1 MITISA
7 IRHVPLSE
15 DAALSFGQTLEIRL
29 RTRAGE
35 PLEVSLFYGDRV
47 SMTDPIPVTQVK
59 MKRIGCDGVSD
70 IYGTCV
76 HSPYTRFCYYF
87 RICEKEGSGDP
98 LVIYYSE
105 HGFDP
110 EPTTD
115 RTQFFQ
121 YPYLRREDLPGAPV
135 WGKDTLLYHIFPDSF
150 ADQKAGI
157 SDRSFEVTGEDGQT
171 SRAKHGGTLRG
182 VTENLPY
189 IRDLGMNCIYLNPIF
204 RSASCHKYDTIDYYE
219 IDPSLGTADDLHEL
233 IDTAHSMDMYVM
245 LDAVFNHT
253 SPDFF
258 AFRNI
263 KQNGK
268 SSPYINWYYMEDFPI
283 FYGTKDKKPNFKSF
297 AYYGGMPKLNMAN
310 PATADYFVQVGLHY
324 VREFHIDGWRLD
336 VADEV
341 GHAFWKK
348 FRYCLKAENP
358 NLLIVGE
365 NWHYAP
371 DFLTGDEWDSLM
383 NYPFYK
389 ALTGLICYNRL
400 TATGFVNELSFLKGQ
415 YQSQVLP
422 LLWNM
427 IDSHDV
433 ERFLHTAGHD
443 KKKQKLAAALMLLLP
458 GMPMIY
464 YGDEV
469 GLDGGFDPDN
479 RRGMIWDEDKA
490 DWDMF
495 AWYKRL
501 LSIRR
506 QYASLSR
513 GECEICADDDLG
525 VITIQL
531 NDKTLAVLN
540 VTSQTLSFEDLTE
553 QSVMGEKLLRFNDS
567 FNLLQDGDF
576 SCKIAGLEAVIL
588 QLK

>member
-1 MITISA
+1 MNLAAISHYADQRNCFCLHGGLFRIRIQVAKGDIEKVFLHYQDKYIPVNRVDTRGCTSMKLVASDVYHDYYEADVTIDMLCLRYFFELLGTDGSCHYYGDYRFFDQAPSDVEAMFDMPQILREEECFNTPQWAIGKTVYQIFPTRFATTEEVDPKLWYKAPISA
-7 IRHVPLSE
+7 TDDLRGNLKGIT
-15 DAALSFGQTLEIRL
+15 ARL
-29 RTRAGE
+29 
-35 PLEVSLFYGDRV
+35 
-47 SMTDPIPVTQVK
+47 
-59 MKRIGCDGVSD
+59 
-70 IYGTCV
+70 
-76 HSPYTRFCYYF
+76 
-87 RICEKEGSGDP
+87 
-98 LVIYYSE
+98 
-105 HGFDP
+105 
-110 EPTTD
+110 
-115 RTQFFQ
+115 
-121 YPYLRREDLPGAPV
+121 PYL
-135 WGKDTLLYHIFPDSF
+135 K
-150 ADQKAGI
+150 
-157 SDRSFEVTGEDGQT
+157 
-171 SRAKHGGTLRG
+171 
-182 VTENLPY
+182 
-189 IRDLGMNCIYLNPIF
+189 DLGVDILYLTPIF
-204 RSASCHKYDTIDYYE
+204 RSNSSHKYDTIDYYE

>member
-87 RICEKEGSGDP
+87 RICEKEGAGDP

-110 EPTTD
+110 EPTAD

-204 RSASCHKYDTIDYYE
+204 RSASCHKYDTIDYFA
-219 IDPSLGTADDLHEL
+219 IDPCLGTKEDLVDLVKKAHEL
-233 IDTAHSMDMYVM
+233 GIRVI
-245 LDAVFNHT
+245 LDGVFNHSGSGFAPFLDVLEKGEASDNT
-253 SPDFF
+253 SWFYHLSFPVKF
-258 AFRNI
+258 
-263 KQNGK
+263 
-268 SSPYINWYYMEDFPI
+268 EDP
-283 FYGTKDKKPNFKSF
+283 PNYEAF
-297 AYYGGMPKLNMAN
+297 AYVKEMPKLNTSD
-310 PATADYFVQVGLHY
+310 PKVRDYCCEVGRY
-324 VREFHIDGWRLD
+324 WIREAGIDGWRLD
-336 VADEV
+336 VANEV
-341 GHAFWKK
+341 DHDFWRAFRKAVREEREDALLIAEIWEDATCWLQGDQFDSSMNYQFADICRDFFAKGSITADAFDQRINRMY
-348 FRYCLKAENP
+348 FRYSESTAAVQMNFLDTHDVPRFLEYCGGDQKKMAVAAAF
-358 NLLIVGE
+358 LLLFPGIPSVF
-365 NWHYAP
+365 Y
-371 DFLTGDEWDSLM
+371 GDELGVRGGTEETYRQIMPWKEEKGAL
-383 NYPFYK
+383 YK
-389 ALTGLICYNRL
+389 VYRDLARL
-400 TATGFVNELSFLKGQ
+400 RQQ
-415 YQSQVLP
+415 YEILRRGNFRSI
-422 LLWNM
+422 WT
-427 IDSHDV
+427 D
-433 ERFLHTAGHD
+433 ERFLQMSRDLEQRSGVYGFFRTWNG
-443 KKKQKLAAALMLLLP
+443 QKVLILINTEKERFTLHYPEGVTAALL
-458 GMPMIY
+458 
-464 YGDEV
+464 YGPSGEQ
-469 GLDGGFDPDN
+469 LGGGSFSV
-479 RRGMIWDEDKA
+479 I
-490 DWDMF
+490 
-495 AWYKRL
+495 
-501 LSIRR
+501 
-506 QYASLSR
+506 
-513 GECEICADDDLG
+513 EID
-525 VITIQL
+525 
-531 NDKTLAVLN
+531 
-540 VTSQTLSFEDLTE
+540 
-553 QSVMGEKLLRFNDS
+553 
-567 FNLLQDGDF
+567 
-576 SCKIAGLEAVIL
+576 
-588 QLK
+588 